1 MTGSFCTVLAGCAL
15 AMLFGASNAKAASGR
30 IMFSGAVV
38 EPTCSVSD
46 ARIDATASPQ
56 SNHGSA
62 PRRFACGSTDTAAD
76 AGRAYA
82 LTEVSLDAVVT
93 AHDRLLDYFAGY
105 LNAAGISGAEAKL
118 VTQTFE

>member
-15 AMLFGASNAKAASGR
+15 AMIFGASSAKAASGR
-30 IMFSGAVV
+30 IVFSGAVV

-56 SNHGSA
+56 SSHGSA
-62 PRRFACGSTDTAAD
+62 PRRFACGSADTPAD

-82 LTEVSLDAVVT
+82 LTEVSLDAAVT
-93 AHDRLLDYFAGY
+93 AHDRLLNYFAGY
-105 LNAAGISGAEAKL
+105 LNAAGIGGAEAKL